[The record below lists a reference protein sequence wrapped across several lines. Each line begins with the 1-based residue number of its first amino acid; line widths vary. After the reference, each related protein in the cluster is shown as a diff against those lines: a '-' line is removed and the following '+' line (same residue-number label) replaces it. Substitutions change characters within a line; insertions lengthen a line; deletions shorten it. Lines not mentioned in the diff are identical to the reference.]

1 MLLTS
6 LRGKISLVSE
16 REEIHFMKKHI
27 VALTAIAALS
37 VGAAGQA
44 SASTVHTVEKGDT
57 LWAISRENNVSVQD
71 LQEWNELD
79 STLIYPLQQLKVQET
94 HVVVQGET
102 LFQIALLHGLS
113 VDELMES
120 NQLTSDLIF
129 PGDELVIEGT
139 KKVEHKVDSASLHKA
154 PVTNTTENTSEPAT
168 EKTEAPAP
176 ATEKTAAPAPATA
189 KTTAPAPA
197 AKTTEPA
204 AVKTSAPAESTAKEL
219 TVTSTAY
226 TASCEGCS
234 GVTATGIDLIANP
247 NQKVISVD
255 PSVIPLGSR
264 VWVEGYGEAIAG
276 DTGGS
281 IKGNKIDIF
290 MPDKQDAINW
300 GRKTVKVKI
309 LD

>member
-1 MLLTS
+1 
-6 LRGKISLVSE
+6 
-16 REEIHFMKKHI
+16 MKKQI
-27 VALTAIAALS
+27 VALTTIAALS

-44 SASTVHTVEKGDT
+44 SASSVHTVEKGDT
-57 LWAISRENNVSVQD
+57 LWSISRENNVSVQD

-79 STLIYPLQQLKVQET
+79 STLIYPLQQLKVHET
-94 HVVVQGET
+94 HVVVQGDT

-139 KKVEHKVDSASLHKA
+139 KKVEPKVDSASLQTA
-154 PVTNTTENTSEPAT
+154 PVTNTSENSQ
-168 EKTEAPAP
+168 AP
-176 ATEKTAAPAPATA
+176 ATEKTAAPAPVKEKTTEPAT
-189 KTTAPAPA
+189 TTAPAPA
-197 AKTTEPA
+197 PA
-204 AVKTSAPAESTAKEL
+204 VVKNPAPAESTAKEM
-219 TVTSTAY
+219 TMVSTAY
-226 TASCEGCS
+226 TATCEGCS
-234 GVTATGIDLIANP
+234 GITSTGIDLLANP

-276 DTGGS
+276 DTGGA

-290 MPDKQDAINW
+290 IPSKEDAINW
-300 GRKTVKVKI
+300 GRKTVKVKV

>member
-6 LRGKISLVSE
+6 SRGKIGLVSE
-16 REEIHFMKKHI
+16 REDIHFMKKHI

-129 PGDELVIEGT
+129 PGDELVIEGS
-139 KKVEHKVDSASLHKA
+139 KKVEPKVDSASLNKA
-154 PVTNTTENTSEPAT
+154 PVTNATENTPEPAT

-176 ATEKTAAPAPATA
+176 ATEKTEAPAPATA
-189 KTTAPAPA
+189 KTTTPAPA
-197 AKTTEPA
+197 AKTTEP

-234 GVTATGIDLIANP
+234 GVTATGIDLRANP

-290 MPDKQDAINW
+290 MPEKQDAINW